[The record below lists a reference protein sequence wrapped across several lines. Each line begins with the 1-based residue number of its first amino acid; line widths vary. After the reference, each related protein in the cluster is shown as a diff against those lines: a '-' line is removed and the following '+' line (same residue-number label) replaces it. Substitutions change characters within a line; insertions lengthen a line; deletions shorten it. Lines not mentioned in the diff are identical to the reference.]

1 MRGTTRLSYDGRPL
15 DLTPPWRRAT
25 MASLVQ
31 ERTGL
36 DFSGFADA
44 ESAMASAGAVLG
56 WGDTPPAAAAAAAA
70 PATVGGVMALVF
82 EEAVEETLWQP
93 TIVTEYPQEVSP
105 LARRHRDPAVRCSV
119 EGGLVER
126 FEAFAAGHELANAFS
141 ELADPEEQ
149 RARFEQ
155 QAERKARGDGEAHGV
170 DEDYLA
176 ELEQGMPPAGGLGIG
191 MDRLVMLLTDH
202 TSIREVIAF
211 PTLRPTKN

>member
-1 MRGTTRLSYDGRPL
+1 MLRSLLAAFLHLRKRNFIFNSKSRGFFAFECFITIGVVFK
-15 DLTPPWRRAT
+15 LTVVP
-25 MASLVQ
+25 V
-31 ERTGL
+31 
-36 DFSGFADA
+36 
-44 ESAMASAGAVLG
+44 
-56 WGDTPPAAAAAAAA
+56 
-70 PATVGGVMALVF
+70 ALVF

-211 PTLRPTKN
+211 PTLRPAKN